1 MADSRLLTPP
11 NEDLALL
18 LMQPHAAPNHWCR
31 GSERSHTCSSS
42 KHHRWDFT
50 ATASFK
56 TRSLGLWDIL
66 TFQCGFMQHEAAVNS
81 VSSSRSRRL
90 LGIGLSGLLHG
101 HEKQILNKLRH
112 AGQSTSAP
120 SPHADH
126 EPLKLPIG
134 SRIFGSR
141 LHAAVRHAFG
151 NLFLVKTL
159 LISS

>member
-11 NEDLALL
+11 NEDLAFL
-18 LMQPHAAPNHWCR
+18 LMQPLAAPKPLAPGIKHCR
-31 GSERSHTCSSS
+31 SS
-42 KHHRWDFT
+42 KDHRWDFT

-81 VSSSRSRRL
+81 VSSSRSRRHL
-90 LGIGLSGLLHG
+90 ETGLSRWLHG
-101 HEKQILNKLRH
+101 HEKQILNRLRH
-112 AGQSTSAP
+112 ASQSTSAL

-126 EPLKLPIG
+126 ERLKLPIG

-141 LHAAVRHAFG
+141 LHAAVRHA
-151 NLFLVKTL
+151 
-159 LISS
+159 SW